1 MAQQPFSS
9 GLGRVAGIDFGR
21 VRIGV
26 ALSDPGRRIASPYQT
41 YTRQTPQADAE
52 WFRRLV
58 AEQEV
63 RLFVV
68 GLPVHADGGESE
80 LSRSARRF
88 GQWLQEATGVPVEF
102 FDERYSTQW
111 AEQTLCEAGLRGKKR
126 RQKVDKLAAQILLA
140 AYLESSSHRGATPGP
155 LDDSASS

>member
-1 MAQQPFSS
+1 MKPGQSDS
-9 GLGRVAGIDFGR
+9 GTGRVAGIDFGR

-41 YTRQTPQADAE
+41 YRRRRPEQDAQ

-68 GLPVHADGGESE
+68 GLPVHTDGSESE
-80 LSRSARRF
+80 LSRAARRF
-88 GQWLQEATGVPVEF
+88 GQWLQEVTGVPVEF
-102 FDERYSTQW
+102 FDERFSTQW
-111 AEQTLCEAGLRGKKR
+111 AAQTLRQAGLRGKKH

-140 AYLESSSHRGATPGP
+140 AYLESAPHRSTEHQARTE
-155 LDDSASS
+155 DI

>member
-1 MAQQPFSS
+1 MAEKSPSS
-9 GLGRVAGIDFGR
+9 KEGRIAGIDFGR

-26 ALSDPGRRIASPYQT
+26 ALSDAGRRIASPYCT
-41 YTRQTPQADAE
+41 YQRRSPAEDAR

-58 AEQEV
+58 GEEEI

-68 GLPVHADGGESE
+68 GLPVHTDGTESE
-80 LSRSARRF
+80 LSGLARQF
-88 GQWLQEATGVPVEF
+88 GRWLKEVTGVPVEF

-111 AEQTLCEAGLRGKKR
+111 AQQALRQAGLRGRKH

-140 AYLESSSHRGATPGP
+140 AYLESKGGRASCPGA
-155 LDDSASS
+155 LEDQK

>member
-1 MAQQPFSS
+1 MGQEQRS
-9 GLGRVAGIDFGR
+9 GSVGRVAGIDFGR

-41 YTRQTPQADAE
+41 YQRRSPQEDAR

-58 AEQEV
+58 SDQEV

-68 GLPVHADGGESE
+68 GLPVHTDGTEST
-80 LSRSARRF
+80 LSRAAQRF
-88 GQWLQEATGVPVEF
+88 GQWLQEVTGVPVVF
-102 FDERYSTQW
+102 FDERFSTQW
-111 AEQTLCEAGLRGKKR
+111 ADQALRQAGIRGKKR

-140 AYLESSSHRGATPGP
+140 AYLESGGRSAAVGP
-155 LDDSASS
+155 LEDT

>member
-1 MAQQPFSS
+1 MGQEQRS
-9 GLGRVAGIDFGR
+9 GSVGRVAGIDFGR

-41 YTRQTPQADAE
+41 YQRRSPQEDAR

-58 AEQEV
+58 SDQEV

-68 GLPVHADGGESE
+68 GLPVHTDGTEST
-80 LSRSARRF
+80 LSRAARRF
-88 GQWLQEATGVPVEF
+88 GQWLQEVTGVPVVF
-102 FDERYSTQW
+102 FDERFSTQW
-111 AEQTLCEAGLRGKKR
+111 ADQALRQAGIRGKKR

-140 AYLESSSHRGATPGP
+140 AYLESGGRSAAAGP
-155 LDDSASS
+155 LEDS

>member
-1 MAQQPFSS
+1 MAQESFPS
-9 GLGRVAGIDFGR
+9 GPGRVAGIDFGR

-26 ALSDPGRRIASPYQT
+26 ALSDPGRRLASPYQT
-41 YTRQTPQADAE
+41 YTRRTPQEDAE

-58 AEQEV
+58 TEQEV

-68 GLPVHADGGESE
+68 GLPVHTDGGESE

-88 GQWLQEATGVPVEF
+88 GQWLQDVTGVPVEF

-111 AEQTLCEAGLRGKKR
+111 AEQALREAGLRGKKR

-140 AYLESSSHRGATPGP
+140 DYLESTPHRRTQPGP
-155 LDDSASS
+155 LDDPPPV